1 MGRVRILPE
10 VLARQIAAGEIV
22 ERPASVVKEL
32 VENSLDAE
40 ARSVQVEVEAGGTR
54 RIAVLDDG
62 YGMSCEDAQLALEHH
77 ATSKIRTIEDLQA
90 IRTLGFRG
98 EALPSIASVSRLRLR
113 TVERPAPGSPPEP
126 GTELHYEGGRRLLL
140 ERISWPKGTEVIV
153 EDLFFNVPARKKFL
167 RSATTELS
175 HVSRLVTAYA
185 LAHPEV
191 EFQLRQGKRS
201 LIEAP
206 PVGSLRERAYQL
218 FGEALLDS
226 LVPVEHVADG
236 VEISGLASL
245 PHEQRSNSNWLYF
258 FVNGRLVRDRLLTYA
273 VRQAYRDAI
282 PAAAY
287 PVAFLFIQV
296 DPAELDVNV
305 HPTKAEIRF
314 RRSQEVFRAL
324 VQGIEKALLRPG
336 ASLREAARD
345 LGLPDWDS
353 RSGASGS
360 PPLLDRFRQ
369 RLAHREGAELARLW
383 LEPPTERSEQLAAE
397 TPAADALALWESRAR
412 DDESALH
419 STAGPTAD
427 TPESPAAAE
436 QEPPRFRILGQ
447 FLESFIVA
455 VEGEAILIVDQHV
468 AHERVLFERALER
481 LEKPEGVPRQQ
492 LLIPETLELEPQE
505 RAAADRVLA
514 ALNANGFD
522 VEWFGETALVIR
534 AVPAVAPSLK
544 AADVVR
550 DLLAELAEK
559 DELPAADRDPKAV
572 QRFREKLAV
581 SLACRSAIKVNT
593 PLSPDKMDWLLRA
606 LFRCRN
612 PYTCPHGRPVVVRL
626 TLEEL
631 LRAFH
636 RL

>member
-1 MGRVRILPE
+1 MRILPE

-40 ARSVQVEVEAGGTR
+40 ARAIQIEVEAGGMR

-113 TVERPAPGSPPEP
+113 TVERPAPGTAPEP
-126 GTELHYEGGRRLLL
+126 GTELLYEGGRRVLLQ
-140 ERISWPKGTEVIV
+140 RISWSQGTEVVV

-201 LIEAP
+201 LVEAP

-218 FGEALLDS
+218 FGETLLDA
-226 LVPVEHVADG
+226 LVPVDHEAEG
-236 VEISGLASL
+236 VGISGLVSL

-287 PVAFLFIQV
+287 PVVFLFITV
-296 DPAELDVNV
+296 DPAEVDVNV

-314 RRSQEVFRAL
+314 RRSQEVFRNL
-324 VQGIEKALLRPG
+324 VHGIEKALVQRGGGLQQ
-336 ASLREAARD
+336 AARD
-345 LGLPDWDS
+345 WTFPDPES
-353 RSGASGS
+353 RRPAPGS
-360 PPLLDRFRQ
+360 PPLLERFRQ
-369 RLAHREGAELARLW
+369 RLAARNGAELARLW
-383 LEPPTERSEQLAAE
+383 LEPPLREAVGSTNREGEGPTHQQRQLAAE
-397 TPAADALALWESRAR
+397 KLLSPDP
-412 DDESALH
+412 
-419 STAGPTAD
+419 GG
-427 TPESPAAAE
+427 SPAAGETVISARDGSL
-436 QEPPRFRILGQ
+436 QFRVLGQ
-447 FLESFIVA
+447 FLDSFIVA
-455 VEGEAILIVDQHV
+455 TEGEALLIVDQHV
-468 AHERVLFERALER
+468 AHERVLFEQALER
-481 LEKPEGVPRQQ
+481 LEKPDGMPRQQ
-492 LLIPETLELEPQE
+492 LLLPELLELEPPE
-505 RAAADRVLA
+505 RAAAERIIPV
-514 ALNANGFD
+514 LNANGFD
-522 VEWFGETALVIR
+522 VDWFGEATLLIR
-534 AVPAVAPSLK
+534 GVPALAPSLK

-550 DLLAELAEK
+550 DLLAEVSEK
-559 DELPAADRDPKAV
+559 DDFPATEGEPEAV
-572 QRFREKLAV
+572 RRFREKLAI
-581 SLACRSAIKVNT
+581 SLACRAAVKVNT
-593 PLSPDKMDWLLRA
+593 PLSSDKMDWLLRS

-631 LRAFH
+631 LRAFR